1 MSRELSIG
9 VDHHEHTGCTVITVD
24 GDIDRNSSVLLRTT
38 IERLVSDRHTRIVI
52 DAEGVS
58 FCDSTG
64 LRVLLSGMRATSEAG
79 GWLRLAGVSPVLERL
94 LRMTD
99 LYAWFP
105 VDADVTA
112 SLGHARSRGLQS
124 PG

>member
-9 VDHHEHTGCTVITVD
+9 VDHHERTGCTVITVN

-38 IERLVSDRHTRIVI
+38 IERLVSDRRTRIVI
-52 DAEGVS
+52 DAEDIS

-64 LRVLLSGMRATSEAG
+64 LRALLGGIRVTSEAG

-94 LRMTD
+94 LRVTD

-105 VDADVTA
+105 VDPDVTA
-112 SLGHARSRGLQS
+112 SLCHARSRGLQS

>member
-9 VDHHEHTGCTVITVD
+9 VDHHEHTGCTVITVT
-24 GDIDRNSSVLLRTT
+24 GDIDRNSSELLRAT

-52 DAEGVS
+52 DAGNIS

-64 LRVLLSGMRATSEAG
+64 LRALLSGMRVTSEAG
-79 GWLRLAGVSPVLERL
+79 GWLRLAGVSGVLERL

-99 LYAWFP
+99 LYGWFP
-105 VDADVTA
+105 VDADVIA
-112 SLGHARSRGLQS
+112 SLGHARGRSL
-124 PG
+124 